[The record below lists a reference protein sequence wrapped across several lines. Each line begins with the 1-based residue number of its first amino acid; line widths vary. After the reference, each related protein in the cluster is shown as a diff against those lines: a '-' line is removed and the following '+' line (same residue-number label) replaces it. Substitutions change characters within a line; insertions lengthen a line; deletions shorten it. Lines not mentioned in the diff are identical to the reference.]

1 MAKKGETNMDRLNR
15 HKAELLRAH
24 EIRKKWDER
33 IARLENTITQ
43 ETNQEYLLMLS
54 SASITL
60 DDLRQIVEE
69 RRRKQQHAS
78 VPAVSPEK
86 VKMKENNENEHE

>member
-15 HKAELLRAH
+15 HKAELIRAH
-24 EIRKKWDER
+24 EIRKKWDDR
-33 IARLENTITQ
+33 ITHLENTIAQ

-69 RRRKQQHAS
+69 RRRKQNAS
-78 VPAVSPEK
+78 VPAAAPKELM
-86 VKMKENNENEHE
+86 MKENKENEHE